1 MTDKKGKVSE
11 AQKRASRA
19 YEERNPEKTKIDR
32 YRRNAKTFFRHHA
45 TKDDIDEL
53 IDIYYKENPR
63 GIKEKEDWVSSYN
76 SVGTPRF
83 KPIKL

>member
-1 MTDKKGKVSE
+1 MNSKEKKTSE

-63 GIKEKEDWVSSYN
+63 GIKEKED
-76 SVGTPRF
+76 
-83 KPIKL
+83 